1 MKIEPGYVHIARGSA
16 VPTLRAFLWYLLFYI
31 AAAVIGSRAQ
41 TSAGVVL
48 AVATT
53 VVIAAKILVAKS
65 RIYVF
70 YPDKVLVK
78 SGILSLREDTVF
90 LSKVLAVRYR
100 QTFAGRIFG
109 YGDVLIDQL
118 GDNDFFCRR
127 ISHPRKLAEAMMPY
141 VTRPSAPIF

>member
-16 VPTLRAFLWYLLFYI
+16 VPSLRSLIWYLLFYI
-31 AAAVIGSRAQ
+31 AAAVVRSNYNPTFGMI
-41 TSAGVVL
+41 L

-53 VVIAAKILVAKS
+53 VVIAAKIAAAKS
-65 RIYVF
+65 RVYVF
-70 YPDKVLVK
+70 YPDKVLVR
-78 SGILSLREDTVF
+78 SGILTVREDTVF

-100 QTFAGRIFG
+100 QTLTGRIFG

-118 GDNDFFCRR
+118 GDNDFYCRR
-127 ISHPRKLAEAMMPY
+127 ISRPRKLVEAMTPY

>member
-16 VPTLRAFLWYLLFYI
+16 VPSMRSLLWYALFYI
-31 AAAVIGSRAQ
+31 AAAVIGSRYS
-41 TSAGVVL
+41 SAFGTVL

-53 VVIAAKILVAKS
+53 AVIAVKILATKS
-65 RIYVF
+65 RVYVF

-78 SGILSLREDTVF
+78 SGILTVREDTVF

-100 QTFAGRIFG
+100 QTFAGRLFG

-127 ISHPRKLAEAMMPY
+127 ISRPRKLVEAMTPY